1 MTEQNLLPHIEM
13 QTGGAQ
19 AGNEPTAT
27 VIWLHGLG
35 ADGHDFEPIVPQLG
49 LSSDVAIRFIFP
61 HAPNMPVTLNGGFIM
76 PAWYDLQDT
85 EIGRQH
91 DEQGILQSANSIQAF
106 IHRENERGI
115 ANNRIILAGFSQGGA
130 MALHIGLRQ
139 REALAGLLALSC
151 YLPLPEKAKPEVQ
164 TNSLKTPVF
173 MAHGTHDPVVGYSL
187 GEQSRDTLQALG
199 LMVNWHSY
207 AMEHSVC
214 PEEIKHIGQAIN
226 TMLMAEKRS

>member
-1 MTEQNLLPHIEM
+1 MTDQSTTEQTLLPHIEL
-13 QTGGAQ
+13 QTGNQ
-19 AGNEPTAT
+19 PTAT

-49 LSSDVAIRFIFP
+49 LNPDLPIRFIFP
-61 HAPNMPVTLNGGFIM
+61 HAPSMSVTLNGGYVM

-106 IHRENERGI
+106 IHRENELGI

-139 REALAGLLALSC
+139 QEALAGLVALSC
-151 YLPLPEKAKPEVQ
+151 YLPLPEKAKLEAQ

-173 MAHGTHDPVVGYSL
+173 MAHGTYDPIVDYNI
-187 GEQSRDTLQALG
+187 GESSRDTLQALG

-207 AMEHSVC
+207 PMEHSVC

-226 TMLMAEKRS
+226 SIFGYSV